1 MLNSYYLIF
10 WIGEVA
16 NHSTKFCINLNL
28 LNLILVRNRLRIYLI
43 FWIPRMRIQIIS
55 NTFKLMIN
63 SPILLEWK
71 RDKLTLRCTKKD
83 NSYGFQRWTWTQTR
97 VLVWWQFVRSLKA
110 LKVRWLALCLERLLG
125 AQQILRFKFFPSA
138 GIVFYGQSA
147 SRLIYKPR
155 ICNQTSTWVWVQ
167 AHLWRCSWTN
177 NKKVK

>member
-16 NHSTKFCINLNL
+16 NHSTKYCINLNL

-71 RDKLTLRCTKKD
+71 RDKLTLRCTKK
-83 NSYGFQRWTWTQTR
+83 R
-97 VLVWWQFVRSLKA
+97 QF
-110 LKVRWLALCLERLLG
+110 
-125 AQQILRFKFFPSA
+125 LRFSKMDLNSNPSVGLMTICKKFKGFKGKVTCFVSWKTAGCSA
-138 GIVFYGQSA
+138 NTEI
-147 SRLIYKPR
+147 
-155 ICNQTSTWVWVQ
+155 
-167 AHLWRCSWTN
+167 
-177 NKKVK
+177 